1 MRGEGSSVKDVRKNT
16 VKNWPSAFV
25 RIWPY
30 LPSPPCGP
38 PLWMNLRGWII
49 CAWRGQE
56 DVSGRSNWTVVM
68 TSRVCVC
75 AHQVMRSVEDAL
87 TLATSRQGQAR
98 AKYNFKG
105 QTTMELSF
113 RKVNVMANLWC
124 SSRSNDSGCG
134 SSNSSSSSRFGMCV
148 WIAVL

>member
-1 MRGEGSSVKDVRKNT
+1 MR
-16 VKNWPSAFV
+16 
-25 RIWPY
+25 
-30 LPSPPCGP
+30 
-38 PLWMNLRGWII
+38 
-49 CAWRGQE
+49 
-56 DVSGRSNWTVVM
+56 
-68 TSRVCVC
+68 

-113 RKVNVMANLWC
+113 RKVNIIAILWCC

-134 SSNSSSSSRFGMCV
+134 SSNSSSSSSSSFGMCV
-148 WIAVL
+148 